1 MSSLSFIPHSFQRRE
16 EPEMLERARDF
27 RADVDARR
35 SVRDFSTDPI
45 PRAVIDECLRA
56 AGCAP
61 SGAHQQPWR
70 FVVVTDPS
78 LKIEIREAA
87 EHEERVNYGERMTEE
102 WLHAIEPLGVD
113 ATKPFIERAPAL
125 IVVFRQAWWE
135 ADGRRSKVFYSQES
149 VGIATGFLLVALHR
163 AGLVSLTHTPSP
175 LGFLERILERPPGER
190 AVMLIPVGYPAP
202 GCEVPDL
209 RRLELD
215 VIREWR

>member
-1 MSSLSFIPHSFQRRE
+1 MTTPERMYRIIKRQVITEKAADDSGRRNAYHFAV
-16 EPEMLERARDF
+16 PT
-27 RADVDARR
+27 DAN
-35 SVRDFSTDPI
+35 
-45 PRAVIDECLRA
+45 
-56 AGCAP
+56 
-61 SGAHQQPWR
+61 
-70 FVVVTDPS
+70 
-78 LKIEIREAA
+78 KIEIRKAA

-102 WLHAIEPLGVD
+102 WLHAVEPLGVD